1 MIYGRIGDSRETF
14 RIIFREVF
22 FASVFLKTMDCF
34 IVGYGSFF
42 LRLICSHNKIA
53 INMYNRFITGLSFF
67 DYLLDAV
74 ISIHNVDVAIS
85 EIVGIAVGKIVIPSG
100 NGMIPYSVTA

>member
-1 MIYGRIGDSRETF
+1 
-14 RIIFREVF
+14 
-22 FASVFLKTMDCF
+22 
-34 IVGYGSFF
+34 
-42 LRLICSHNKIA
+42 
-53 INMYNRFITGLSFF
+53 MYNRFITGLSFF